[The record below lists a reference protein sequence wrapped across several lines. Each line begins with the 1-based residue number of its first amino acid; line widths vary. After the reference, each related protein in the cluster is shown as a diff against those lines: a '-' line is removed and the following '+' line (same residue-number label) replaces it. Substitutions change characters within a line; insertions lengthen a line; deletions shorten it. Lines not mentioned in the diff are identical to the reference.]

1 MFMPH
6 RYPSNIDLTIY
17 FIMRHSAAYW
27 IEKLQ
32 LIPHVEGGAFGEVY
46 RSDLLIPKSALPLF
60 FRGGRSASTSIYFLL
75 AQGQFSAFHRI
86 ASDELWHFY
95 FGDPLLIYEI
105 NHAGRMIEHR
115 LGQDPEKGESFQAVV
130 KAGSWF
136 ASVPAPGSEYALV
149 GCTVA
154 PGFDFADFELAE
166 REVLA
171 AQYPEHADMIRR
183 LTR

>member
-1 MFMPH
+1 MNP
-6 RYPSNIDLTIY
+6 
-17 FIMRHSAAYW
+17 IMSTRPSAAYW

-32 LIPHVEGGAFGEVY
+32 LTPHIEGGAFGEVY
-46 RSDLLIPKSALPLF
+46 RSDLTIPQTALPLLF
-60 FRGGRSASTSIYFLL
+60 QGDRSASTSIYFLL

-95 FGDPLLIYEI
+95 FGDALLIYEI
-105 NHAGRMIEHR
+105 NHGGRMIEHR
-115 LGQDPEKGESFQAVV
+115 LGKDPEKGESFQTVV

-171 AQYPEHADMIRR
+171 AQYPEHKEVIRR